1 MYLKQ
6 ADLFWGVSQH
16 VIQSI
21 TAKAI
26 QQEFQAGDII
36 FKTNDPA
43 DCFYVMI
50 KGRVR
55 LELGPAG
62 CKVYSSDRVGE
73 VFGWSALIGRKKY
86 SAAVICEQQTMVLK
100 FHKQDVHHLLDQDA
114 ESAAIFYKQL
124 ACALGN
130 RLLTAYELLG

>member
-21 TAKAI
+21 TAKAV
-26 QQEFQAGDII
+26 QQEYQPGDII
-36 FKTNDPA
+36 FKSNDPA

-55 LELGPAG
+55 LELRPTG

-73 VFGWSALIGRKKY
+73 VFGWSALIGRKQY
-86 SAAVICEQQTMVLK
+86 SATVVCEQQTMVLK
-100 FHKQDVHHLLDQDA
+100 FHTQNVHHLFDQDA
-114 ESAAIFYKQL
+114 ESAAIFYRQL
-124 ACALGN
+124 ACVLGN
-130 RLLTAYELLG
+130 RLLAVYELLE